1 VGEKCNKEYVWKL
14 YIEMGEK
21 FKMELQ
27 EAVWRCNRF
36 DIIYKENSCHSS
48 WDGFS

>member
-1 VGEKCNKEYVWKL
+1 MIYIKKGERSRILATKKKFSGVGEKCNKEYVWKL

-27 EAVWRCNRF
+27 EAV
-36 DIIYKENSCHSS
+36 
-48 WDGFS
+48 